1 MNCSVNGCHCPQGMV
16 VNTLIN
22 RCVPPQTCP
31 ASKLTSIL
39 QGNRVHTISSL
50 YIDNKN
56 PHLLY
61 YAKNSNTQH
70 ILQNVQIMV
79 KLYHM
84 HMWQHYKDSY
94 SALTFIFSTECPIEG
109 QIRRRCAIPENC
121 TQTCDN
127 RDEPMQCSTDCNFTG
142 CYCPEGMVVNTLIN
156 RCVVTQGCPPSKSS
170 VHRQKK
176 QLH

>member
-39 QGNRVHTISSL
+39 QGNRVHTKFCISNL

-56 PHLLY
+56 PYLLY

-70 ILQNVQIMV
+70 ILQNIQIMV

-94 SALTFIFSTECPIEG
+94 STLTFIFSQNVLLKAKLEGDVPFLRIVHKRVTTEMYLCNV
-109 QIRRRCAIPENC
+109 Q
-121 TQTCDN
+121 QTVILL
-127 RDEPMQCSTDCNFTG
+127 
-142 CYCPEGMVVNTLIN
+142 VVIAL
-156 RCVVTQGCPPSKSS
+156 REW
-170 VHRQKK
+170 
-176 QLH
+176 L